1 MEAAIGGKTGSE
13 TGGSESNAEFGGG
26 EEAPGRESAIEGGA
40 GGEGAGG
47 RFFGRCLAQNRGA
60 TAEQQR
66 LWRSGVY
73 GEIRTWNQQAQGEMT
88 VERMCQVVMVS
99 RAGYYRF
106 LMEKEPEEEEM
117 EVRAAVQEVF
127 LQHRG
132 RYGRPRI
139 TAALRS
145 RGMIVNHKRV
155 GRLMRLD
162 NLLAIGRRQFV
173 RTTDSAHGLEVS
185 LNMAA
190 HLQLTGVDQL
200 WVADI
205 TYIRLRGEFVF
216 LAVV

>member
-1 MEAAIGGKTGSE
+1 
-13 TGGSESNAEFGGG
+13 
-26 EEAPGRESAIEGGA
+26 
-40 GGEGAGG
+40 
-47 RFFGRCLAQNRGA
+47 
-60 TAEQQR
+60 
-66 LWRSGVY
+66 
-73 GEIRTWNQQAQGEMT
+73 MT

-106 LMEKEPEEEEM
+106 LMEKEPEAEEM

-139 TAALRS
+139 TAALRR

-162 NLLAIGRRQFV
+162 NLLALGRRQFV

-216 LAVV
+216 LAVVLDRYSRRVVGWSLDRNDVRAAHGDGAAAGD